1 MFDQQ
6 IANIPGAFEGF
17 GQVGADEY
25 QELMKALVA
34 QEGITDI
41 ANLAGAG
48 ALQPQ
53 SLEMSLIL
61 LTWTDSHL
69 KFYKDIPT
77 SKGFSTLEEY
87 STQDSYGQTGGFV
100 DQMENPEEGDPDFA
114 RKFAQM
120 KYIRTLWK
128 VSDVLTRVR
137 TITDAESN
145 AVQSAM
151 LRLLR
156 TVETS
161 LYFGDSAKIPQSWD
175 GLEKTIVTDAT
186 NDHVQDLRG
195 AAPTESILK
204 QIAQLI
210 HDNYGTPTKMYVSPS
225 VQTQIDQ
232 ILATDA
238 STPLARLVQNQ
249 VQGGGVML
257 GHRVPGMR
265 TSFGDYAFEPNVF
278 LSIEAQTVPTIK
290 DPSNP
295 GTQIE
300 GATSAKAPATPT
312 FVLTLGT
319 TVSGSLWSGT
329 AGDSGGRV
337 GNTSNTYDIRVVA
350 VNQYGKSE
358 AAVAQTSGAVAP
370 AGSIIVTITSGGG
383 TYAPTCYEI
392 YSEPTPG
399 DGNHFFQASIA
410 KASGATTVYTDK
422 NLDLPGTSKVFLVDL
437 SSQGPRRTVS
447 LSQLAPIFRQPY
459 AKIGPFNWGNVTYLA
474 TPKWYAPLRFVMLKN
489 IGVGKR
495 IRNPLLDL

>member
-17 GQVGADEY
+17 GQVGAEEY
-25 QELMKALVA
+25 QQLMKALVA

-61 LTWTDSHL
+61 LTWTDTHL

-77 SKGFSTLEEY
+77 SKAFSTLEEY
-87 STQDSYGQTGGFV
+87 STQDSYGQAGGFV

-161 LYFGDSAKIPQSWD
+161 LYFGDSAMVPQSWD
-175 GLEKTIVTDAT
+175 GLEKTIVNDAT
-186 NDHVQDLRG
+186 ADHVQDLRG
-195 AAPTESILK
+195 VAPTETILK
-204 QIAQLI
+204 QVAQLI
-210 HDNYGTPTKMYVSPS
+210 HDNYGRATKMYVSPN

-249 VQGGGVML
+249 VEGGGVML

-312 FVLTLGT
+312 FALTLDT
-319 TVSGSLWSGT
+319 TVAGSLWAATG
-329 AGDSGGRV
+329 SGGRI
-337 GNTSNTYDIRVVA
+337 GDGSTPYSYRVVA

-358 AAVAQTSGAVAP
+358 AAVAQASGNVAV
-370 AGSIIVTITSGGG
+370 AGSIKVTITSGGG

-392 YSEPTPG
+392 YSE
-399 DGNHFFQASIA
+399 
-410 KASGATTVYTDK
+410 ATTGTGVHYYQGRVAAASPTTLYEDK
-422 NLDLPGTSKVFLVDL
+422 NLDLPGTSKAFLVDL